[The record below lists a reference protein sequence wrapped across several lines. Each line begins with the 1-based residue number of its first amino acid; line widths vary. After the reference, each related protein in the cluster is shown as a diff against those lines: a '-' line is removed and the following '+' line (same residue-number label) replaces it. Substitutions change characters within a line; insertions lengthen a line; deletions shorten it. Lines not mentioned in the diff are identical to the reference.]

1 MGTVLKG
8 FFVDKSSVFLQR
20 RFNFLVIVAVLLTTL
35 FGWFNPNSWVII
47 LLAACR
53 LLDGNPVERIK
64 TAFSSRL
71 FLVYFVFFLIDAAG
85 FLHTHNLSTQGK
97 VVAKEATLVAIA
109 FVFCAGPFAD
119 QRTYRQLITAYS
131 LLLLG
136 ASLYCLSVAT
146 RAYLSTRDADV
157 FFYHTLTAPI
167 SQNAVFFSVFV
178 LSGIVFLLSSGGEP
192 VIGGLSPAGRKV
204 LRYALVCFFVGIM
217 VLLSSRLLL
226 VMMLLILINIFA
238 RRYSYRKNKRAFF
251 IIASVILLAVSLLA
265 LVNNPIRDRFREA
278 TDGNISLVKQDSFK
292 SYMHFSSTELR
303 LLQWRFAL
311 QILNARHA
319 WLFGVSP
326 GDNQDLLDQ
335 KYIGANMYVGNPK
348 EGPNRHIRGFLG
360 FNFHNQYLETLVRTG
375 LVGLLSLVVLFAV
388 LFRQAWKSK
397 IKEAWFVVLTIAIF
411 FIPEAPLTMQSGVF
425 LFCFFP
431 LLALSRPG
439 VVKNANP

>member
-1 MGTVLKG
+1 
-8 FFVDKSSVFLQR
+8 
-20 RFNFLVIVAVLLTTL
+20 
-35 FGWFNPNSWVII
+35 
-47 LLAACR
+47 
-53 LLDGNPVERIK
+53 
-64 TAFSSRL
+64 
-71 FLVYFVFFLIDAAG
+71 
-85 FLHTHNLSTQGK
+85 
-97 VVAKEATLVAIA
+97 
-109 FVFCAGPFAD
+109 
-119 QRTYRQLITAYS
+119 
-131 LLLLG
+131 
-136 ASLYCLSVAT
+136 
-146 RAYLSTRDADV
+146 
-157 FFYHTLTAPI
+157 
-167 SQNAVFFSVFV
+167 
-178 LSGIVFLLSSGGEP
+178 
-192 VIGGLSPAGRKV
+192 
-204 LRYALVCFFVGIM
+204 
-217 VLLSSRLLL
+217 
-226 VMMLLILINIFA
+226 
-238 RRYSYRKNKRAFF
+238 
-251 IIASVILLAVSLLA
+251 
-265 LVNNPIRDRFREA
+265 
-278 TDGNISLVKQDSFK
+278 
-292 SYMHFSSTELR
+292 MHFSSTELR